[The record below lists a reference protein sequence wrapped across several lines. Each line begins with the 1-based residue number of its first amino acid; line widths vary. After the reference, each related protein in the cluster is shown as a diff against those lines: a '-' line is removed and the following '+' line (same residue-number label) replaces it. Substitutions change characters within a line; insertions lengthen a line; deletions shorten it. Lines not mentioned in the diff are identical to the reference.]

1 MIISLIQKL
10 NFFLFFSNFFYFIR
24 QKARVIYIRWKS
36 VMIQERLGNTGQH
49 DHPVSRFS
57 TYGSGDRRASL
68 GGGSRG
74 SRRTTCT
81 CVYTQW
87 RENTGG
93 WLTSPGKFFTFS
105 LLLIL
110 IFHLPLLVPRVRT
123 SFIDVVFL
131 VQFVIVRYANR
142 SIDTGRVQSFS
153 DRDTDMGT
161 GAILGEP
168 AIGMR
173 EKRVDAKLYR
183 EDEVCNDFSCARY
196 VKGIWKRNIGKT
208 IFIYFIFRLCFTY
221 RIQIFNFRN
230 CENEFFFLCKS
241 YEWFF

>member
-1 MIISLIQKL
+1 M
-10 NFFLFFSNFFYFIR
+10 
-24 QKARVIYIRWKS
+24 
-36 VMIQERLGNTGQH
+36 ENTGQY

-57 TYGSGDRRASL
+57 SYGSGDRRTSL

-110 IFHLPLLVPRVRT
+110 IFLLPLLVPRVRT

-142 SIDTGRVQSFS
+142 SIDTERVQSFS

-183 EDEVCNDFSCARY
+183 EDEVRNNFLLQGTW
-196 VKGIWKRNIGKT
+196 KGFEKEISVKT
-208 IFIYFIFRLCFTY
+208 IFIIIWFYTDFTY
-221 RIQIFNFRN
+221 RIQIFNLKIVKMN
-230 CENEFFFLCKS
+230 LIFFFM
-241 YEWFF
+241 

>member
-1 MIISLIQKL
+1 
-10 NFFLFFSNFFYFIR
+10 
-24 QKARVIYIRWKS
+24 
-36 VMIQERLGNTGQH
+36 MIQERLGNTGQH

-161 GAILGEP
+161 GAILDEP

-183 EDEVCNDFSCARY
+183 EDEVCNDFSCAR
-196 VKGIWKRNIGKT
+196 NCS
-208 IFIYFIFRLCFTY
+208 RLSTPVQDHDARSQFSRKERERGFHAGTAY
-221 RIQIFNFRN
+221 T
-230 CENEFFFLCKS
+230 S
-241 YEWFF
+241 YTMARTAAAYSSRLTAVTSAEGATRHGEAGRGESR

>member
-1 MIISLIQKL
+1 M
-10 NFFLFFSNFFYFIR
+10 
-24 QKARVIYIRWKS
+24 
-36 VMIQERLGNTGQH
+36 ENTGQY

-57 TYGSGDRRASL
+57 SYGSGDRRTSL

-110 IFHLPLLVPRVRT
+110 IFLLPLLVPRVRT

-142 SIDTGRVQSFS
+142 SIDTERVQSFS

-183 EDEVCNDFSCARY
+183 EDEV
-196 VKGIWKRNIGKT
+196 RN
-208 IFIYFIFRLCFTY
+208 
-221 RIQIFNFRN
+221 NF
-230 CENEFFFLCKS
+230 LLQGT
-241 YEWFF
+241 

>member
-1 MIISLIQKL
+1 MILSLIQKL
-10 NFFLFFSNFFYFIR
+10 NFFLIFLISFILYDKR
-24 QKARVIYIRWKS
+24 YKLFIYDKRTII
-36 VMIQERLGNTGQH
+36 IQERLENTGQH

-110 IFHLPLLVPRVRT
+110 IFLLPLLVPRVRT

-131 VQFVIVRYANR
+131 VQFIIVRYANR
-142 SIDTGRVQSFS
+142 SIDTERVQSFS

-183 EDEVCNDFSCARY
+183 EDEVCNNFLLQGTW
-196 VKGIWKRNIGKT
+196 KGFEKKNISKT
-208 IFIYFIFRLCFTY
+208 IFIV
-221 RIQIFNFRN
+221 
-230 CENEFFFLCKS
+230 
-241 YEWFF
+241 WFYTVFHLSI

>member
-1 MIISLIQKL
+1 MILSLIQKL
-10 NFFLFFSNFFYFIR
+10 NFFLIFLISFILYDKR
-24 QKARVIYIRWKS
+24 YKLFIYDKRTII
-36 VMIQERLGNTGQH
+36 IQERLENTGQH

-110 IFHLPLLVPRVRT
+110 IFLLPLLVPRVRT

-131 VQFVIVRYANR
+131 VQFIIVCYANR
-142 SIDTGRVQSFS
+142 SIDTERVQSFS

-183 EDEVCNDFSCARY
+183 EDEVCNNFLL
-196 VKGIWKRNIGKT
+196 KGTWKGFEKKNISKT
-208 IFIYFIFRLCFTY
+208 IFIV
-221 RIQIFNFRN
+221 
-230 CENEFFFLCKS
+230 
-241 YEWFF
+241 WFYTVFHLSI

>member
-1 MIISLIQKL
+1 MILSLIQKL
-10 NFFLFFSNFFYFIR
+10 NFFLIFLISFILYDKR
-24 QKARVIYIRWKS
+24 YKLFIYDKRTII
-36 VMIQERLGNTGQH
+36 IQERLENIGQH

-110 IFHLPLLVPRVRT
+110 IFLLPLLVPRVRT

-131 VQFVIVRYANR
+131 VQFIIVRYANR
-142 SIDTGRVQSFS
+142 SIDTERVQSFS

-183 EDEVCNDFSCARY
+183 EDEVCNNFLLQGTW
-196 VKGIWKRNIGKT
+196 KGLEKKNISKT
-208 IFIYFIFRLCFTY
+208 IFIV
-221 RIQIFNFRN
+221 
-230 CENEFFFLCKS
+230 
-241 YEWFF
+241 WFYTVFHLSI

>member
-1 MIISLIQKL
+1 MILSLIQKL
-10 NFFLFFSNFFYFIR
+10 NFFLIFLISFILYDKR
-24 QKARVIYIRWKS
+24 YKLFIYDKRTII
-36 VMIQERLGNTGQH
+36 IQERLENIGQH

-110 IFHLPLLVPRVRT
+110 IFLLPLLVPRVRT

-131 VQFVIVRYANR
+131 VQFIIVRYANR
-142 SIDTGRVQSFS
+142 SIDTERVQSFS

-183 EDEVCNDFSCARY
+183 EDEVCNNFLLQGTW
-196 VKGIWKRNIGKT
+196 KGFEKKNISKT
-208 IFIYFIFRLCFTY
+208 IFIV
-221 RIQIFNFRN
+221 
-230 CENEFFFLCKS
+230 
-241 YEWFF
+241 WFYTVFHLSI

>member
-1 MIISLIQKL
+1 MILSLIQKL
-10 NFFLFFSNFFYFIR
+10 NFFLIFLISFILYDKR
-24 QKARVIYIRWKS
+24 YKLFIYDKRTII
-36 VMIQERLGNTGQH
+36 IQERLENTGQH

-110 IFHLPLLVPRVRT
+110 IFLLPLLVPRVRT

-131 VQFVIVRYANR
+131 VQFIIVRYANR
-142 SIDTGRVQSFS
+142 SIDTERVQSFS

-183 EDEVCNDFSCARY
+183 EDEVCNNFLLQGTW
-196 VKGIWKRNIGKT
+196 KGFEKKK
-208 IFIYFIFRLCFTY
+208 Y
-221 RIQIFNFRN
+221 Q
-230 CENEFFFLCKS
+230 
-241 YEWFF
+241 

>member
-1 MIISLIQKL
+1 MIEGTKED
-10 NFFLFFSNFFYFIR
+10 R
-24 QKARVIYIRWKS
+24 KS
-36 VMIQERLGNTGQH
+36 RKSGKHWTTRSSSI
-49 DHPVSRFS
+49 S

-74 SRRTTCT
+74 SRRTACT

-110 IFHLPLLVPRVRT
+110 IFPLPLLVPRVRT
-123 SFIDVVFL
+123 SFIEVVFL
-131 VQFVIVRYANR
+131 VQFVIVHYANR
-142 SIDTGRVQSFS
+142 SIDTERAQSLS

-183 EDEVCNDFSCARY
+183 EDEACNSFLLQGTWKGFKKEISVKQFSSFDFILIS
-196 VKGIWKRNIGKT
+196 
-208 IFIYFIFRLCFTY
+208 L
-221 RIQIFNFRN
+221 IQIFNL
-230 CENEFFFLCKS
+230 EIMKMSLIPFFFHVNLINDLS
-241 YEWFF
+241 NFLVPILS